1 MYQVLLG
8 KSHTME
14 QTVVRNST
22 YYGTDCCSESHI
34 LWNRLLLGTPHT
46 MEQLLFGRSHT
57 MEQTVVRKATYY
69 GTVVSKATYWNGLLF
84 GKSHTMEQTVVNK
97 ATYFGTDCC

>member
-1 MYQVLLG
+1 
-8 KSHTME
+8 
-14 QTVVRNST
+14 
-22 YYGTDCCSESHI
+22 
-34 LWNRLLLGTPHT
+34 
-46 MEQLLFGRSHT
+46 